1 MKKKTVCVIG
11 LGYIG
16 LPTAAI
22 LANRGF
28 VVAGVDINKEVV
40 STINKGETHINE
52 KDLSAL
58 IKSTTSAG
66 TLKAFDAIQ
75 PADIYMICVPTPFH
89 ENNGDIP
96 QPNLDHVLLA
106 TRSITPFIKSGDL
119 IILESTS
126 PVGTTEKVMQTLID
140 HGANLK
146 NVHIAYCPERVL
158 PGKIIKELAE
168 NERIIGGITK
178 IAAKKVVDFY
188 RQFVDGNIYE
198 TDAKTAEMCKLAEN
212 SFRDV
217 NIAYA
222 NELSMICDKH
232 GINVKDLIRLA
243 NKHPRVNIL
252 EPGTGVGGHCIAVDP
267 WFIVSKD
274 KKHTKLIRSAREVNN
289 FKTKWVID
297 KIKNAS
303 SKFTNKK
310 IRIL

>member
-22 LANRGF
+22 LAHRGF
-28 VVAGVDINKEVV
+28 IVAGIDVNKEVV
-40 STINKGETHINE
+40 STINKGESHINE
-52 KDLSAL
+52 KDLCAL
-58 IKSTTSAG
+58 VKSTTSAG
-66 TLKAFDAIQ
+66 TLKAFDTIQ
-75 PADIYMICVPTPFH
+75 LADIYMICVPTPLLR
-89 ENNGDIP
+89 NNSNIP

-106 TRSITPFIKSGDL
+106 TRSIAPFIKSGDI

-126 PVGTTEKVMQTLID
+126 PVGTIDKIMQTLIYY
-140 HGANLK
+140 GANLK
-146 NVHIAYCPERVL
+146 NVHVAYCPERVL
-158 PGKIIKELAE
+158 PGKIVKEFVE
-168 NERIIGGITK
+168 NDRIIGGITK
-178 IAAKKVVDFY
+178 IAVKKVVDFY

-198 TDAKTAEMCKLAEN
+198 TNPKTAEMCKLVEN

-222 NELSMICDKH
+222 NEISMICDKL

-267 WFIVSKD
+267 WFIVSNDEKN
-274 KKHTKLIRSAREVNN
+274 TKLIRSAREVNN
-289 FKTKWVID
+289 LKTKWVID
-297 KIKNAS
+297 KIKDAY
-303 SKFTNKK
+303 
-310 IRIL
+310 